1 MEFLQV
7 YLPICIYILLIIL
20 LIVGII
26 LFIRLI
32 GTVDKVN
39 NILEDVEGKVS
50 SLNGLF
56 NIIDYTTD
64 RISNFSDNIMGLT
77 NKIFDKFGQ
86 KKKKKY
92 YDDDAMYEEGEE
104 EDIYE

>member
-1 MEFLQV
+1 MEFLTV

-26 LFIRLI
+26 LFVRLI
-32 GTVDKVN
+32 STIDKIN
-39 NILEDVEGKVS
+39 SILADVEGKVS

-64 RISNFSDNIMGLT
+64 RIANFSDNIMGFTSKL
-77 NKIFDKFGQ
+77 FDRFSQ
-86 KKKKKY
+86 RKKKKY
-92 YDDDAMYEEGEE
+92 YDDEIVEEEE

>member
-1 MEFLQV
+1 LDFLTA
-7 YLPICIYILLIIL
+7 YLPICIYVLLIIL

-32 GTVDKVN
+32 GTIDKVN
-39 NILEDVEGKVS
+39 SILDDVEGKVS

-64 RISNFSDNIMGLT
+64 RIANFSDNIMGFTSKL
-77 NKIFDKFGQ
+77 FDKFGQ

-92 YDDDAMYEEGEE
+92 YDDEIVEEEE